1 MLRVDTD
8 PIDNRGLSQVGEWT
22 LEKHERLRRYIDIS
36 RKVREKFVAPGKA
49 GATYIDLY
57 CGPGRS
63 SIADSEKIIDGSPLV
78 AFEAARSAPFGT
90 LYLADVDQRNCDT
103 ALARVNARGGNAEI
117 FAGPAIETVE
127 HICSV
132 LNPYALHFAFLDPY
146 GLAALPFSV
155 IERLSKFK
163 RMDMLIHVSAMD
175 FQRNLG
181 EFVSGKNQAM
191 DQFAPG
197 WRESVDVGQRQ
208 DIVRRK
214 ILEYWL
220 GLIRN
225 LDMTPA
231 QGIELVT
238 GSKHQNLY
246 WLVFVARH
254 ERAQEFWEKI
264 RDINPQRGLF

>member
-1 MLRVDTD
+1 MSVDPVD
-8 PIDNRGLSQVGEWT
+8 GLVVSEVGEWT

-36 RKVREKFVAPGKA
+36 RKVRAKFTSPGGA

-57 CGPGRS
+57 CGPARS
-63 SIADSEKIIDGSPLV
+63 VLAGSDTVIDGSPLA
-78 AFEAARSAPFGT
+78 AFEAARSVPFGK
-90 LYLADVDQRNCDT
+90 LYLADVDEENCAAAKT
-103 ALARVNARGGNAEI
+103 RVVARGGDVETFVGTA
-117 FAGPAIETVE
+117 AQTVE
-127 HICSV
+127 KICPA

-146 GLAALPFSV
+146 SLGALPFSV
-155 IERLSKFK
+155 IERLSRFK

-175 FQRNLG
+175 FQRNLHKFLSG
-181 EFVSGKNQAM
+181 ENTAM

-197 WRESVDVGQRQ
+197 WRDKVDVEQRQ

-214 ILEYWL
+214 TLEYWL
-220 GLIRN
+220 GLIRGF
-225 LDMTPA
+225 DMTPA

-238 GSKHQNLY
+238 GSKNQNLY

-264 RDINPQRGLF
+264 RDVNPQRGLF

>member
-1 MLRVDTD
+1 MNTD
-8 PIDNRGLSQVGEWT
+8 PEDSLALSQAGEWT

-36 RKVREKFVAPGKA
+36 RKVRQKFIAPGKA

-63 SIADSEKIIDGSPLV
+63 LISDTTKIIDGSPLV
-78 AFEAARSAPFGT
+78 AFEAARSVQFTA
-90 LYLADVDQRNCDT
+90 LHLADADPQNCEA
-103 ALARVNARGGNAEI
+103 ALARVKKRGGDAKMYT
-117 FAGPAIETVE
+117 GPASQTVG
-127 HICSV
+127 SV
-132 LNPYALHFAFLDPY
+132 CLHLDPYALHFAFLDPY
-146 GLAALPFSV
+146 SLAALPFSV
-155 IERLSKFK
+155 IQRLSKFK

-175 FQRNLG
+175 FQRNLV

-197 WRESVDVGQRQ
+197 WRDHVDVGQRQ
-208 DIVRRK
+208 DIVRRE
-214 ILEYWL
+214 ILNYWL
-220 GLIRN
+220 GLIRG